1 MGKIVKY
8 CSSCDEGF
16 SEKFSFCPNC
26 SASLQAFEMNPVT
39 GATTAVEEAAP
50 AAPAFIAETPAET
63 NGHTETTNAAFDAA
77 DENAVEAAD
86 ENVDLEYDDSK
97 YEYLNVEDEKP
108 AHAPAFT
115 ATPVSDDDGYH
126 LTVIEET
133 NGGQRNGLLLA
144 STVFMV
150 LFVCGATV
158 YSLFNKALD
167 VGSISEGTSLAMLLD
182 DVPMPVEE
190 EKEQK
195 KEKNAGGGGG
205 GGREEKDPASQGDL
219 ADQTKNPIRPPDAHV
234 PRLDNPALT
243 LPPPSTEGNM
253 KFEKKYN
260 KWGVPNGLDGLTS
273 NGTGSGGGLGNG
285 YGTGQGSGTGT
296 GAGSGNGSGYG
307 NGNGNGN
314 GNGDG
319 DGTGGG
325 PPPSVAKVTT
335 PLKIIF
341 KPKATYTDQART
353 QNVQGSVTLKITLMA
368 NGSVGSITPV
378 SRLPYGLTEQAIAAA
393 RQIKF
398 EPKKVNG
405 VPVSTT
411 VTFQYGFNIY

>member
-1 MGKIVKY
+1 M
-8 CSSCDEGF
+8 
-16 SEKFSFCPNC
+16 
-26 SASLQAFEMNPVT
+26 QAFEMNPVT

-50 AAPAFIAETPAET
+50 VAPAFIAETPAET
-63 NGHTETTNAAFDAA
+63 NGRTETTDAAFDAA
-77 DENAVEAAD
+77 DENAVETAD

-97 YEYLNVEDEKP
+97 YDYLNVEDEKP
-108 AHAPAFT
+108 AYAPAF
-115 ATPVSDDDGYH
+115 AVTPVGDDDYH

-144 STVFMV
+144 ATVFMI
-150 LFVCGATV
+150 LFVGGATV
-158 YSLFNKALD
+158 YSLFIKPLD
-167 VGSISEGTSLAMLLD
+167 LGAIGDENSLAYLG
-182 DVPMPVEE
+182 DVEPVPIDE
-190 EKEQK
+190 EKPQK
-195 KEKNAGGGGG
+195 KDKDAGGGGG
-205 GGREEKDPASQGDL
+205 SGSQDKDPASRGDL
-219 ADQTKNPIRPPDAHV
+219 ADQSKTPTRPPNV
-234 PRLDNPALT
+234 NTPRSDEPMLQTPT
-243 LPPPSTEGNM
+243 TEGN
-253 KFEKKYN
+253 KTFEKKYN
-260 KWGVPNGLDGLTS
+260 KWGLPNGLDGLSS
-273 NGTGSGGGLGNG
+273 NGTGSGGGIGSGYGSGQGNG
-285 YGTGQGSGTGT
+285 TGSG
-296 GAGSGNGSGYG
+296 AGNGNGSGYG

-353 QNVQGSVTLKITLMA
+353 NNVQGSVTLKITLMA
-368 NGSVGSITPV
+368 NGAVGSITPV